1 MKATSTT
8 GREGS
13 ADPVKASPATA
24 VMAPKRSL
32 FFLPLYRGS
41 WRNASRFLILRWLV
55 VWPGDDEARNGM
67 AMRWW

>member
-8 GREGS
+8 GREGR

-32 FFLPLYRGS
+32 FFLPLYSWILAERFPIPNFEMVGCVARG
-41 WRNASRFLILRWLV
+41 RR
-55 VWPGDDEARNGM
+55 G
-67 AMRWW
+67 